1 MADIADRIRAFGELM
16 GQACAPKDGYLHR
29 VPFLRLGDQL
39 VEGMDELITKMTRG
53 EPGFGEKA
61 AELAYMLMVLSERQR
76 ESRSLSGPNISEQRL
91 GG

>member
-1 MADIADRIRAFGELM
+1 M
-16 GQACAPKDGYLHR
+16 GQASAQKDGYLHR

-39 VEGMDELITKMTRG
+39 VAGMDQLITKMTQG
-53 EPGFGEKA
+53 EPGFSEQA

-76 ESRSLSGPNISEQRL
+76 ESRPLSGPNISEQRL